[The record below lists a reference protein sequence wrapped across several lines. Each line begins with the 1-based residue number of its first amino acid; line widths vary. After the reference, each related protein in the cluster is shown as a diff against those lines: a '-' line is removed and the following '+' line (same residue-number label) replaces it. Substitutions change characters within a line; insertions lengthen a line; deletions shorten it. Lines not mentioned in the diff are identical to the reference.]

1 MTPTFLVQAA
11 GEMMMPFTEMETRAR
26 IVNRERDW
34 EFLFCYVKFGFLVDF
49 KWERELGMNGWIY
62 LTKKMSDLKLYT

>member
-26 IVNRERDW
+26 IVDRERDQNSY
-34 EFLFCYVKFGFLVDF
+34 FAMLHLGF
-49 KWERELGMNGWIY
+49 
-62 LTKKMSDLKLYT
+62 

>member
-34 EFLFCYVKFGFLVDF
+34 EFLFCYVKFGFLVDIQVG
-49 KWERELGMNGWIY
+49 KRIRYEWMN
-62 LTKKMSDLKLYT
+62 LPN

>member
-26 IVNRERDW
+26 IVDRERGEP
-34 EFLFCYVKFGFLVDF
+34 EFIPSHQGHAHD
-49 KWERELGMNGWIY
+49 
-62 LTKKMSDLKLYT
+62 